1 MKLQIIRK
9 TVRRCLMEERH
20 IVRKIIAALIIFG
33 ILVAAEYL
41 VKSYY
46 YPIKTEKESTGTG
59 WLFIGEESESGIP
72 VKVSCQVW
80 KYQYRFPKFR
90 KNQDNMTGNILIDG
104 ETIANL
110 GGSFEDDDTYLI
122 NQNPAGFV
130 ITEIDLDYFLA
141 GFPRSEINALLVYPA
156 ETEEQAKAI
165 FTEVTDNLG
174 TDVWKLC
181 GSSEVWTWKR

>member
-1 MKLQIIRK
+1 MGGKVVKFRVLIG
-9 TVRRCLMEERH
+9 TAVLLG
-20 IVRKIIAALIIFG
+20 VIA
-33 ILVAAEYL
+33 AAEYA

-46 YPIKTEKESTGTG
+46 YPKKTEKESTGTG
-59 WLFIGEESESGIP
+59 WLFTGEQPEGGMP
-72 VKVSCQVW
+72 VEVETQIW

-122 NQNPAGFV
+122 NQNPTGFV

-141 GFPRSEINALLVYPA
+141 GFPRSETNALLVYPA

-174 TDVWKLC
+174 ADVWKLC
-181 GSSEVWTWKR
+181 GSSEVWTWKRE

>member
-1 MKLQIIRK
+1 MK
-9 TVRRCLMEERH
+9 ERH

-59 WLFIGEESESGIP
+59 WLFIGEQSESGIP
-72 VKVSCQVW
+72 VEVSCQVW

-122 NQNPAGFV
+122 NQNPTGFA
-130 ITEIDLDYFLA
+130 ITEIALKFFCA
-141 GFPRSEINALLVYPA
+141 GFPLSETKLQIPAAAPSANVLLVYPA

-181 GSSEVWTWKR
+181 GSSEVWTWKKE

>member
-1 MKLQIIRK
+1 MGGKVVKFRVLIGAA
-9 TVRRCLMEERH
+9 VLLG
-20 IVRKIIAALIIFG
+20 VIA
-33 ILVAAEYL
+33 AAEYA

-46 YPIKTEKESTGTG
+46 YPKKTEKESTGTG
-59 WLFIGEESESGIP
+59 WLFTGEQPEGGMP
-72 VKVSCQVW
+72 VEVETQIW

-104 ETIANL
+104 ETVANL

-122 NQNPAGFV
+122 NQNPTGFV
-130 ITEIDLDYFLA
+130 IIEIGLEFFCA
-141 GFPRSEINALLVYPA
+141 GFSLCETKLQIPAADPSAKVLLVYPA

-174 TDVWKLC
+174 ADVWKLC
-181 GSSEVWTWKR
+181 GSSEVWTWKRE